1 MTVMMP
7 LAASSKPEAHRGLRF
22 DREAR
27 FATPPL
33 NSQDFLARSPDAL
46 RPTARVGRIERAAR
60 FGEPRGMMPWLTA
73 AFALVDHIDQEAM
86 EEGYPP
92 IGDLAKRNARRVLFM
107 AGRSSLEPA
116 VYPSMDGEIA
126 IYFKSRAAPSALLI
140 LLDNE
145 GGAGSYWSMGGGNK
159 HQRHDDASEFPEDF
173 LLAHLRALGGLPLSQ
188 SLV

>member
-1 MTVMMP
+1 MMP
-7 LAASSKPEAHRGLRF
+7 LIPSANPETHLGLRF

-27 FATPPL
+27 FASARPD
-33 NSQDFLARSPDAL
+33 SQSFLAATLHTHLPSTPVAGIVRSAPFA
-46 RPTARVGRIERAAR
+46 G
-60 FGEPRGMMPWLTA
+60 PRTTMPWLA
-73 AFALVDHIDQEAM
+73 GAFALVDQIDQEAE

-92 IGDLAKRNARRVLFM
+92 IGDIAKKSAKSVLFM

-126 IYFKSRAAPSALLI
+126 LYFKSRTAPAALLI

-145 GGAGSYWSMGGGNK
+145 GGAGCYWSLEGMSE
-159 HQRHDDASEFPEDF
+159 HQRHDDASQLPED
-173 LLAHLRALGGLPLSQ
+173 LLQAHLRALGGLPLSQ